1 MMTVQEKN
9 LIASR
14 IIELDLEIT
23 RSVIN
28 GHKPSE
34 NDEFKEIR
42 QELNLLRCLYFGYRT
57 KFCNIKKGFHG
68 TPFS

>member
-1 MMTVQEKN
+1 MMTSQDRN
-9 LIASR
+9 QIMSR
-14 IIELDLEIT
+14 IIELDLKIT

-34 NDEFKEIR
+34 DDFYKDER
-42 QELNLLRCLYFGYRT
+42 QELNVLRCLYFGYRT
-57 KFCNIKKGFHG
+57 KFCNIKKGFHE